1 MYGIYANIGGILMIN
16 VTIYSSTMDPVGIK
30 IDNDEHL
37 AKACM
42 GSGCFWI
49 FSPLRETQLK
59 ACGGDLR

>member
-1 MYGIYANIGGILMIN
+1 MLPYIAY
-16 VTIYSSTMDPVGIK
+16 MDPVGIK